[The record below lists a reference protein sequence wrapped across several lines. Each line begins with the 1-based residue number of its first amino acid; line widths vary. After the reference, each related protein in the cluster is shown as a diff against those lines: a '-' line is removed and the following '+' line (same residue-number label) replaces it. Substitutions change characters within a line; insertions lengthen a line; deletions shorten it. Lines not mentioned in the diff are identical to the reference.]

1 MEIRELIEKV
11 IKDMERD
18 GGLKSVVWVA
28 AGGSHDGHYAA
39 QYFMD
44 RESTAVRSQQITSS
58 EFVYAAPKCVGKNTI
73 VVLTSMRGTKETIEA
88 AKIAKQLGIL
98 AVLKLKS
105 VLFYAFRHIF
115 CVFSKSEKSRYD
127 TLCNIKSFPVCY
139 IVCYKFSAMRGDSP
153 IFCYMDFIFRSME
166 S

>member
-58 EFVYAAPKCVGKNTI
+58 EFVYAAPKCVRFYFPI
-73 VVLTSMRGTKETIEA
+73 RSHTKYNAYTQI
-88 AKIAKQLGIL
+88 II
-98 AVLKLKS
+98 
-105 VLFYAFRHIF
+105 
-115 CVFSKSEKSRYD
+115 
-127 TLCNIKSFPVCY
+127 
-139 IVCYKFSAMRGDSP
+139 
-153 IFCYMDFIFRSME
+153 
-166 S
+166 